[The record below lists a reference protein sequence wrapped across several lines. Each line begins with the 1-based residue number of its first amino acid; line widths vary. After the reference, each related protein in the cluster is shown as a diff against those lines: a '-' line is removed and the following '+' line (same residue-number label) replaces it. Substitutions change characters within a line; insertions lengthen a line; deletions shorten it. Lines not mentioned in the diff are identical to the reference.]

1 MREFKITKGTVEE
14 IKGKLKSKLDH
25 YYTVYLE
32 DYKAFHIVA
41 GVNKEKNYILHFTA
55 YNAKD
60 KDYTCSY
67 IIEGKDIGEM
77 IEEMF
82 ETIKYIRPH
91 RNEAKKQYLDAIQAL
106 KEEIEIRLQE
116 EENKEHY
123 IAVLMTL
130 ETERLWI
137 LYGVCENKAEAL
149 EKVQSLKSENIKYYD
164 EYKILREEEIS
175 NFDELGWRTN
185 IKFAS

>member
-1 MREFKITKGTVEE
+1 MREFKITKGNLGE
-14 IKGKLKSKLDH
+14 IREKLKSKLDH
-25 YYTVYLE
+25 YDTVYLE
-32 DYKAFHIVA
+32 DYDAFHIVA
-41 GVNKEKNYILHFTA
+41 GVDKEKNYMLHFTA
-55 YNAKD
+55 YNTTD

-67 IIEGKDIGEM
+67 IIEGEDIGEM

-82 ETIKYIRPH
+82 EIIEYIRPH
-91 RNEAKKQYLDAIQAL
+91 RDETKKQYLDTIQAL
-106 KEEIEIRLQE
+106 EEEIEIRLQE

-164 EYKILREEEIS
+164 DYKILREEEIS